1 MKSKTPTVDLKQTLE
16 LLKLKKKTRSWLGP
30 ILVFWLIM
38 IAYPLTVEFLQDK
51 LEVGFFSVLWIAILI
66 SMMLATEDIFT
77 EDFNDGSLEQMMLK
91 HSSFSILV
99 SMKTLTYWLLI
110 GVPISAL
117 SFIFSFGTTENF
129 SLSISILPLSL
140 ISSYIFLNLFVLGNA
155 LSLNKGSV
163 LGALITMPL
172 ALPVLIVLGKSL
184 TAIQI
189 GINFISFIL
198 LLLGCLSIIMVTVP
212 LVVSYIIKAHL
223 E

>member
-1 MKSKTPTVDLKQTLE
+1 MKILKLE
-16 LLKLKKKTRSWLGP
+16 LLNLQKKTRSWLGP

-38 IAYPLTVEFLQDK
+38 IAYPLTVEFLQEK
-51 LEVGFFSVLWIAILI
+51 LEIGFFSVLWIAILI
-66 SMMLATEDIFT
+66 SMMLAAEDIFT
-77 EDFNDGSLEQMMLK
+77 EDFNDGTLEQMMIK
-91 HSSFSILV
+91 SSPFSILV
-99 SMKTLTYWLLI
+99 SIKTLTYWMLI
-110 GVPISAL
+110 GVPISVL

-129 SLSISILPLSL
+129 SLSLMILPLSL

-184 TAIQI
+184 TAIQLD
-189 GINFISFIL
+189 INFISFIL
-198 LLLGCLSIIMVTVP
+198 LLLGCLSIIMVVIP

>member
-1 MKSKTPTVDLKQTLE
+1 MKILKLE
-16 LLKLKKKTRSWLGP
+16 LLKLQKKTRSWLGP

-38 IAYPLTVEFLQDK
+38 IAYPLTVEFLK
-51 LEVGFFSVLWIAILI
+51 EKFEVGFFSVLWIAILI
-66 SMMLATEDIFT
+66 SMMLAAEDIFT
-77 EDFNDGSLEQMMLK
+77 EDFNDGTLEQMMIK
-91 HSSFSILV
+91 SSPFSILV
-99 SMKTLTYWLLI
+99 SIKTLTYWMLI
-110 GVPISAL
+110 GIPISVL

-129 SLSISILPLSL
+129 SLSLMILPLSL

-184 TAIQI
+184 TAIQLD
-189 GINFISFIL
+189 INFISFIL
-198 LLLGCLSIIMVTVP
+198 LLLGCLSIIMVAIP